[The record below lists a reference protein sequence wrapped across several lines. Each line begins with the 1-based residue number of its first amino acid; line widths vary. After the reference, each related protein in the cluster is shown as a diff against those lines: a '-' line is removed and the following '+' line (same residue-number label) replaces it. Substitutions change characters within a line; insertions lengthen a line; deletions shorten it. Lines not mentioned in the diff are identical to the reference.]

1 MNIKIQNFVYY
12 TKFGIF
18 FASNGKEYPFPLVG
32 VFPKPP
38 ARQKYA
44 GRTPCGAWW
53 LARPEG
59 RFSAGGIAKA
69 GGRVK
74 GK

>member
-1 MNIKIQNFVYY
+1 MTY
-12 TKFGIF
+12 

-44 GRTPCGAWW
+44 GRTPRERGGLRV
-53 LARPEG
+53 LADASIPE
-59 RFSAGGIAKA
+59 A
-69 GGRVK
+69 
-74 GK
+74 